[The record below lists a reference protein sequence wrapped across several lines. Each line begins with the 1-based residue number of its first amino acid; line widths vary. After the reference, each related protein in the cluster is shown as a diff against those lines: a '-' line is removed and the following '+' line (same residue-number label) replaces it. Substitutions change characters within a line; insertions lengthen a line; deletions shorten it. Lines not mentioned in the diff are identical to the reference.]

1 MVIFEPMKKLVLYLK
16 GLPRHEQIAFA
27 ERCGTTVGY
36 LRKACSTG
44 GLLREKVCSLIE
56 AHSTGA
62 VTRVDLRP
70 DDWWVV
76 WPELKRT
83 EGPASGDAGMHERA
97 VPVAVD
103 KGAAHA

>member
-1 MVIFEPMKKLVLYLK
+1 MKKLVLYLK
-16 GLPRHEQIAFA
+16 SLPRHEQIAFA

-44 GLLREKVCSLIE
+44 ALLREKVCSLIE

-62 VTRVDLRP
+62 VTRADLRP

-76 WPELKRT
+76 WPELKLA
-83 EGPASGDAGMHERA
+83 EVPVSGDASKQERA
-97 VPVAVD
+97 APMAAD
-103 KGAAHA
+103 KEAAHA